1 MGTVGKALAVDDE
14 GHIGLLSDQAPKP
27 KAKIS
32 PGIIAGAVVGGVL
45 VIAAIAGLTFFLL
58 RRKRKAV
65 AAASGPFAPTSGG
78 GDSVTTG
85 GVQSA
90 MATPFASSGGGAVLG
105 GGAAAVSSPRKL
117 KLIGRR
123 SNGTDRSEG
132 STPRSAAGPVAEAK
146 LDRSSAGSGYGSS
159 SNNNV
164 LLLSNNPLFVMPQS
178 PVRSPA
184 GNLRDLE

>member
-14 GHIGLLSDQAPKP
+14 GHIGLLSDQAPKATS
-27 KAKIS
+27 KVS

-45 VIAAIAGLTFFLL
+45 LIAAVAGLTVFLV
-58 RRKRKAV
+58 RRRRSRAV
-65 AAASGPFAPTSGG
+65 GASGPFASGATSGG
-78 GDSVTTG
+78 GDSVATTG

-90 MATPFASSGGGAVLG
+90 SATPFASSGGGVAG
-105 GGAAAVSSPRKL
+105 AVSSPRKL

-132 STPRSAAGPVAEAK
+132 STPRSAAGPVAEAV

-159 SNNNV
+159 GNNNV